1 MGSSS
6 MDCLTKNQTFSI
18 TVDPVDT
25 YAKGPSWRLIIANVP
40 FCDKNARFYTRKFGC
55 EICILGW
62 GWRKLLSDFGIL
74 ILSLSNDCYLFFALG
89 NSLLESRYL
98 ISKCKMVMKVAMTG
112 LFAFWDK
119 RFDGIGVGI
128 KLISLSQRISCIEMD
143 IFVYLIYVSLVCR
156 FHYHLQSFRNSFESH
171 YSHVEGRGCTSAW

>member
-1 MGSSS
+1 MKANNCKCSILWQKCKVLHPKIWLWDLHLRMG
-6 MDCLTKNQTFSI
+6 LEEVTIWFW
-18 TVDPVDT
+18 
-25 YAKGPSWRLIIANVP
+25 Y
-40 FCDKNARFYTRKFGC
+40 F
-55 EICILGW
+55 
-62 GWRKLLSDFGIL
+62 

-128 KLISLSQRISCIEMD
+128 KLVSLSQRISCIEMD